1 MAKKTGPASR
11 KKRRQKHSLFRRT
24 APLGAAIVLLVIL
37 LFLLGSGLQRIND
50 TAQALSPSA
59 EYSSFSDIPPQHGSG
74 TAESSGDDPSFAD
87 AAGDTG
93 TDTPGDGGDD
103 PGSNV
108 SGDKADDAEK
118 TASETAG
125 SPEEDWRLI
134 LVNRWNP
141 MPEDYDVELTQ
152 LANGHA
158 VDSRIYPDLQQMFDD
173 ARAEGLMPTISSSY
187 RTADKQQ
194 QILDDKLAAY
204 ENEGNSYEDA
214 KELAEAWVAVPGT
227 SEHQLGIAVDIT
239 SADREAQAP
248 DVIWEWLK
256 THCCEYGFIVRYPE
270 EKSDITGVINEPW
283 HFRYVGKEAAKE
295 IMEQGICLEEYL
307 GRTEH

>member
-1 MAKKTGPASR
+1 
-11 KKRRQKHSLFRRT
+11 
-24 APLGAAIVLLVIL
+24 
-37 LFLLGSGLQRIND
+37 
-50 TAQALSPSA
+50 
-59 EYSSFSDIPPQHGSG
+59 
-74 TAESSGDDPSFAD
+74 
-87 AAGDTG
+87 
-93 TDTPGDGGDD
+93 
-103 PGSNV
+103 
-108 SGDKADDAEK
+108 
-118 TASETAG
+118 
-125 SPEEDWRLI
+125 
-134 LVNRWNP
+134 
-141 MPEDYDVELTQ
+141 MPEDYEVELTQ

-214 KELAEAWVAVPGT
+214 KELAEAWVAIPGT

-239 SADREAQAP
+239 SADREAQSP
-248 DVIWEWLK
+248 DVIWEWLEK
-256 THCCEYGFIVRYPE
+256 HCCEYGFIVRYPE

-283 HFRYVGKEAAKE
+283 HFRYVGREAAEE
-295 IMEQGICLEEYL
+295 ITKQGVCLEEYL

>member
-1 MAKKTGPASR
+1 MAKNTGHTPG
-11 KKRRQKHSLFRRT
+11 KKHKQKRSMIRRMVPF
-24 APLGAAIVLLVIL
+24 GATTVLLVVLLIL
-37 LFLLGSGLQRIND
+37 LGTSLRKTNE
-50 TAQALSPSA
+50 TPPALAPSA
-59 EYSSFSDIPPQHGSG
+59 EYTSSFGLSSQQEPD
-74 TAESSGDDPSFAD
+74 TAETAS
-87 AAGDTG
+87 
-93 TDTPGDGGDD
+93 GGDD
-103 PGSNV
+103 PARE
-108 SGDKADDAEK
+108 KEDDAEAENAK
-118 TASETAG
+118 GRSDNTEAETSEAQDNR
-125 SPEEDWRLI
+125 EDDWRLI

-141 MPEDYDVELTQ
+141 MPEDYEVELTQ

-194 QILDDKLAAY
+194 QLLDDKLAAY

-227 SEHQLGIAVDIT
+227 SEHQMGIAVDIT

-248 DVIWEWLK
+248 DVVWQWLK
-256 THCCEYGFIVRYPE
+256 EHCCEYGFIVRYPE

-295 IMEQGICLEEYL
+295 IMEQDVCLEEYL
-307 GRTEH
+307 GRAEH

>member
-1 MAKKTGPASR
+1 MAKKTGHISG
-11 KKRRQKHSLFRRT
+11 KKHRQKRGMIRRM
-24 APLGAAIVLLVIL
+24 APLGAATVLLVIL
-37 LFLLGSGLQRIND
+37 LIFLGTSLRKTD
-50 TAQALSPSA
+50 ETAPALAPSA
-59 EYSSFSDIPPQHGSG
+59 EYS
-74 TAESSGDDPSFAD
+74 ESSGTSSQQEPDTAKPASDGNEPAGETEDYAEAKNAEAKPED
-87 AAGDTG
+87 AA
-93 TDTPGDGGDD
+93 
-103 PGSNV
+103 S
-108 SGDKADDAEK
+108 E
-118 TASETAG
+118 ASEAQDNQ
-125 SPEEDWRLI
+125 EDDWRLI

-141 MPEDYDVELTQ
+141 MPEDYEVELTQ
-152 LANGHA
+152 LANGQA

-194 QILDDKLAAY
+194 QLLDDKLAAY

-227 SEHQLGIAVDIT
+227 SEHQMGIAVDIT
-239 SADREAQAP
+239 SADQEAQAP
-248 DVIWEWLK
+248 DVVWQWLEE
-256 THCCEYGFIVRYPE
+256 HCCEYGFIVRYPE

-295 IMEQGICLEEYL
+295 IMEQGVCLEEYL